1 MVSYKRLSGLVAQA
15 RQSKWNYCCKK
26 YKMWNNSLYVGVI
39 FDVVMMYNYKMYKV
53 NAEVKVQHFFL
64 HLENKSNIF

>member
-1 MVSYKRLSGLVAQA
+1 
-15 RQSKWNYCCKK
+15 
-26 YKMWNNSLYVGVI
+26 MWNNSLYVGVI

-64 HLENKSNIF
+64 HLENKSNMF